1 MTNFQSIWMLPGP
14 IHQFISIYLITH
26 CQKETV
32 LWIMLLLTTAILV
45 TSTSVTHYIGG
56 KSLVNAHFPLQ
67 HHYYPHLICIA
78 LVVDQ
83 IWGFLSDGPVKQAIV
98 VPATPLTHHL
108 QWVTVRPASE
118 SDDNGDMM
126 KIVIMTMQMMMM
138 MMMMTRLPRSQTTS
152 SKWGS

>member
-1 MTNFQSIWMLPGP
+1 
-14 IHQFISIYLITH
+14 
-26 CQKETV
+26 
-32 LWIMLLLTTAILV
+32 MLLLTTAILV
-45 TSTSVTHYIGG
+45 TSTSATHYIGG
-56 KSLVNAHFPLQ
+56 KSLVNANFPLQ

-118 SDDNGDMM
+118 SDDNGNDDEDCDDDNEMDDDDDD
-126 KIVIMTMQMMMM
+126 KASPLTDHLLQV
-138 MMMMTRLPRSQTTS
+138 RLLVTLKVVKT
-152 SKWGS
+152 K